1 MLFSFSS
8 VTIAA
13 CRLPKA
19 KHAVAG
25 KLNARS
31 FGLQGS
37 GPSIRPMSWSL
48 TIWTASQGNSLI
60 LGALGTVTMPPKL
73 TGLM

>member
-13 CRLPKA
+13 CRRPEA
-19 KHAVAG
+19 KRAMAA

-31 FGLQGS
+31 FGSQGS

-48 TIWTASQGNSLI
+48 TIWTASQGNSLT
-60 LGALGTVTMPPKL
+60 LGALGIVTMPPKL
-73 TGLM
+73 TWLM